1 MPSMTRQI
9 VSTPSAPAAIGPYS
23 QAVIATGTRTIYCSG
38 QIPLDPQ
45 SGQLVEGD
53 VETQTHRI
61 MQNLSAVLQAAGASL
76 EAVVKTTIFLTDLGS
91 FAKVNQVYGSYFPQT
106 PPARSTVQVAALP
119 RGAAVEIEAVAVTD

>member
-1 MPSMTRQI
+1 MTRQI

-45 SGQLVEGD
+45 SGQLVDGD
-53 VETQTHRI
+53 VEKQTHRI

-76 EAVVKTTIFLTDLGS
+76 DAVVKTTIFLTDLAN
-91 FAKVNQVYGSYFPQT
+91 FAKVNQIYGSYFPQT